1 MSERLKISLYI
12 AAGAISAILLF
23 CLIII
28 IGCSVNGLTFGEQVS
43 SWFGSSGRNSIKK
56 IANIALNIKNYR

>member
-1 MSERLKISLYI
+1 MSEKLKIYMYK
-12 AAGAISAILLF
+12 AEGAISAILLF

-43 SWFGSSGRNSIKK
+43 KWFGSSGRNSIKK
-56 IANIALNIKNYR
+56 IANIAFNIKNYR